1 MGHDVSIVRMNTR
14 CEHTSLSGR
23 RCDVDPCPGSD
34 VYVFE
39 IPDGSFVCSG
49 CSFTNVVAHRRGEFL
64 TERRSVMA
72 MHLQFHAER
81 GDHVS
86 PTVIDFFREGP

>member
-1 MGHDVSIVRMNTR
+1 MSIVRMNTR
-14 CEHTSLSGR
+14 CEHTSMSGR
-23 RCDVDPCPGSD
+23 RCDADPCPGSD

-49 CSFTNVVAHRRGEFL
+49 CSRIRGEFS
-64 TERRSVMA
+64 TKHRYVMA
-72 MHLQFHAER
+72 AHLRGHVVS

-86 PTVIDFFREGP
+86 PTVLDFFLEDP